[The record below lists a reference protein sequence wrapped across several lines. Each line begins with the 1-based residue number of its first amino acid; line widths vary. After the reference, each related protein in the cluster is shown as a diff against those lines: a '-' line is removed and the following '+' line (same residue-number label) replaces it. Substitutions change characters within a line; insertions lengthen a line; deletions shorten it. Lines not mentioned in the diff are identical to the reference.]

1 MRPVSKDTL
10 HSLVGRIAAN
20 LRTGEHVSSKYGGCK
35 EHSDALKVKWFIDMY
50 VFILRSF
57 IQKTSLN
64 KIFINIDI
72 INVRKDMMDLQACR

>member
-1 MRPVSKDTL
+1 
-10 HSLVGRIAAN
+10 
-20 LRTGEHVSSKYGGCK
+20 
-35 EHSDALKVKWFIDMY
+35 MY